1 MELKTIKEFAHKNNL
16 GEGLMYSNGVFKTNL
31 DNEFNTINNKIAEIS
46 NTLTKVYKV
55 KGSTSVDTINTM
67 TIGNAMIGY
76 VYNMLDSGIITN
88 GVGGEFDV
96 VKGDNIVYTEEG
108 WDEFSVSLD
117 LALRAGKNIS
127 IENDAINALGYTYNK
142 EKESFSIGS
151 GSATNQYS
159 YAEGSST
166 KAEGSYSH
174 AEGHSTEAFGSKSHA
189 EGWGT
194 IAFGDTSHTEG
205 VFTTAGYC
213 SHAEGSGG
221 YSQLN
226 NYRWELDSKFI
237 TFGSVQ
243 YYRIGAVLKI
253 ENNGES
259 IFVKIIEIS
268 DDGLTVTVDNPI
280 SLECN
285 ETSILSIVW
294 GVAYGDYSHS
304 EGSHTEATGKSSHT
318 EGSSTIAFGEA
329 SHAEGGTTKAW
340 GSYSH
345 VEGADTEAFG
355 NFSHAEGAGAQAI
368 GSTAHA
374 EGSGTKA
381 SGYAS
386 HSEGSNT
393 IANNPC
399 EHAQGKC
406 NVSNTGETENTQTI
420 HSIGIG
426 KSVDNRKNA
435 QEVMVNG
442 DYYIVGIGGYNGAN
456 INEEGVKTL
465 QEVLNEILEKI
476 S

>member
-16 GEGLMYSNGVFKTNL
+16 GDGLEYSNDKFRVNL
-31 DNEFNTINNKIAEIS
+31 NNSQEITYINNQLSII
-46 NTLTKVYKV
+46 NQTLNKVYKV
-55 KGSTSVDTINTM
+55 KGSTSVANINSM
-67 TIGNAMIGY
+67 TVGNAMIGY

-88 GVGGEFDV
+88 GIGGEFDV

-151 GSATNQYS
+151 GSAIGEYS
-159 YAEGSST
+159 YAEGDN
-166 KAEGSYSH
+166 
-174 AEGHSTEAFGSKSHA
+174 
-189 EGWGT
+189 T
-194 IAFGDTSHTEG
+194 IAS
-205 VFTTAGYC
+205 
-213 SHAEGSGG
+213 
-221 YSQLN
+221 
-226 NYRWELDSKFI
+226 
-237 TFGSVQ
+237 
-243 YYRIGAVLKI
+243 
-253 ENNGES
+253 
-259 IFVKIIEIS
+259 
-268 DDGLTVTVDNPI
+268 
-280 SLECN
+280 
-285 ETSILSIVW
+285 
-294 GVAYGDYSHS
+294 
-304 EGSHTEATGKSSHT
+304 
-318 EGSSTIAFGEA
+318 GEA
-329 SHAEGGTTKAW
+329 SHAEGSYTKAFGDYSHAEGR
-340 GSYSH
+340 GSQHHYDNFSFVENSTIISFNNNSFFNIGDIILIVKEGEEEFYTTVNSISENKSDVTVSNSIPFSNDNVSLYVIKNIAFGDYSH
-345 VEGADTEAFG
+345 VEGYNTVTSG
-355 NFSHAEGAGAQAI
+355 YNSHAEGEETRACERASHSEGLQTIAQ
-368 GSTAHA
+368 GKMSHA
-374 EGSGTKA
+374 EGSFTTASGESSHAEGYISVAQGDSSHAEGDLTKASGTNSHAEGYHTKA

-399 EHAQGKC
+399 EHAQGKY